1 MNQRFVITLDL
12 PIQHANDEILKRM
25 GRRTNQAQL
34 IEIIQKLRK
43 EIPDIALRTTLITGF
58 PGETKEQHEEL
69 LGFIDDMEFDRLG
82 VFTYSPEE
90 NTPAV
95 LMDGQVDEEIKQ
107 ERRAELMELQ
117 QEIVFD
123 NEDKMIGKT
132 LMVLI
137 EGKVVDENAY
147 VGRTYK
153 DAPNVDGYIF
163 VNTEEEL
170 ISGDFV
176 KVKVTGA
183 LEYDLIGEIADEFT
197 K

>member
-1 MNQRFVITLDL
+1 MD
-12 PIQHANDEILKRM
+12 
-25 GRRTNQAQL
+25 
-34 IEIIQKLRK
+34 
-43 EIPDIALRTTLITGF
+43 
-58 PGETKEQHEEL
+58 
-69 LGFIDDMEFDRLG
+69 FIDEMEFDRLG

-90 NTPAV
+90 NTPAA
-95 LMDGQVDEEIKQ
+95 LMDNQVEEEVKE

-123 NEDKMIGKT
+123 NEDKMVGRIVT
-132 LMVLI
+132 VLI

-163 VNTEEEL
+163 VHTDEEL

-183 LEYDLIGEIADEFT
+183 VEYDLIGEIVDEFT
-197 K
+197 E